1 MDNSQAIRPNFYQDF
16 TSGIEE
22 IKEEPVIDEN
32 QQALSYITQFKGW
45 KLLKEYEVRLE
56 NYLDELVSEAMSKG
70 LSMTDIGERTM
81 VKELTKFVLR
91 SLISK
96 AEDAKRQQK

>member
-1 MDNSQAIRPNFYQDF
+1 MDNNQAIRPNFYQDF

-70 LSMTDIGERTM
+70 LSMSDIGERTM

>member
-96 AEDAKRQQK
+96 AEDAKRQEK